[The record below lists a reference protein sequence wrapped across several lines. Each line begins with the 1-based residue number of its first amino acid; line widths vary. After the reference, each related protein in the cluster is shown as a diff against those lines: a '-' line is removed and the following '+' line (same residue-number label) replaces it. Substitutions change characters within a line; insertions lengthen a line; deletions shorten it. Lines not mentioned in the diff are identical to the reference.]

1 MRKKLLPG
9 AMAMILALSLAACG
23 GKSSGTTETVEKKS
37 EQAAEEKTEAAQ
49 GEAEGAAAP
58 DASTVEAWG
67 KVMKDQYEGSRIVV
81 SMAAHPSTEAFQ
93 SMVDDFT
100 ALTGIQVE
108 WDIVE
113 QTYLKNKQLLDFQG
127 AHSYDLFMVDSFWN
141 AEYGAKNVVI
151 SLDSYLNDAQK
162 TPDWFDKEDLIPAYC
177 ELGRYQEKTIGIPI
191 AGETRFLAYRTDLF
205 EKYGKQPPKTMDE
218 FLELAQF
225 FNGKEEGLY
234 GVSLR
239 AQRGIHF
246 ASGWLTTMYGF
257 CDGMMDQKTLEP
269 KINDPGVVESL
280 QWYLDMLACAPPDVS
295 TYTHEESMGAFM
307 SGKTAMWLD
316 ATAIASAI
324 TDPSQSKVYDKVAF
338 AAPPDGK
345 AGESAALAD
354 WNISIPTGA
363 KNPEQAWAFI
373 VYMMSRENSLTYV
386 ENGGAATRYSV
397 YENEDLVKDNPSYPA
412 QLAALEKANGLVK
425 RGLSWT
431 PPHEQINQI
440 LDVMGSYA
448 SRAQAGD
455 MTAQEACDKAQA
467 DVVDLLK

>member
-1 MRKKLLPG
+1 MRKKFL
-9 AMAMILALSLAACG
+9 AQATAAVLALTMTACG
-23 GKSSGTTETVEKKS
+23 GGGTETTKAPEETAPPAASLQASADS
-37 EQAAEEKTEAAQ
+37 EA
-49 GEAEGAAAP
+49 GV
-58 DASTVEAWG
+58 DVSTIDGWG
-67 KVMKDQYEGSRIVV
+67 KVMKEKYGGSKIVV

-93 SMVDDFT
+93 TMADDFT
-100 ALTGIQVE
+100 SLTGIDVK
-108 WDIVE
+108 WDVVE

-141 AEYGAKNVVI
+141 AEYGGKKVVI
-151 SLDSYLNDAQK
+151 PLDNYLNDPLM
-162 TPDWFDKEDLIPAYC
+162 TPVWFDKEDLIPAYC
-177 ELGRYQEKTIGIPI
+177 ELGKYQGNTIGIPI

-205 EKYGKQPPKTMDE
+205 EKYGKEPPKTMDE
-218 FLELAQF
+218 FLELAEF

-246 ASGWLTTMYGF
+246 ASGWLTTMYAF

-295 TYTHEESMGAFM
+295 TYTHEESLGAFM

-316 ATAIASAI
+316 ATAIASGI
-324 TDPSQSKVYDKVAF
+324 TDSSQSKVFDKVAF
-338 AAPPDGK
+338 AAPPDGPS
-345 AGESAALAD
+345 GESAALAD
-354 WNISIPTGA
+354 WNISIPIGA
-363 KNPEQAWAFI
+363 KNPDQAWAFI
-373 VYMMSRENSLTYV
+373 TYMMSQENSLTYIQ
-386 ENGGAATRYSV
+386 NGGAATRYSV
-397 YENEDLVKDNPSYPA
+397 YENEELVKANPSYPA

-440 LDVMGSYA
+440 LDIMGSYA
-448 SRAQAGD
+448 SRAQAGE
-455 MTAQEACDKAQA
+455 MTAQEACDKAQR
-467 DVVDLLK
+467 DVLDLLK